1 MGPNRVSGGPAAGG
15 HDPCQWPVGRRPTLS
30 SPGVRAD
37 PSSRLPRQCG
47 SAGPS
52 WAGGDL
58 SLAQARKLPARPRG
72 GSSPTR
78 WRFFADE
85 VEIPPWRTGPFEPQ
99 SVTASSATV
108 ARWLSRTLPE
118 VHRGDS
124 LSSRA
129 RTAHSSR
136 PGRDGLA
143 RSTEWSCQAFHGH
156 KPSISTSSEKL
167 NTILISTISPSTP
180 TLSRD

>member
-1 MGPNRVSGGPAAGG
+1 VRVGGTLL
-15 HDPCQWPVGRRPTLS
+15 GRRGPLI
-30 SPGVRAD
+30 G
-37 PSSRLPRQCG
+37 
-47 SAGPS
+47 AG
-52 WAGGDL
+52 
-58 SLAQARKLPARPRG
+58 AQAARQTSRRIW
-72 GSSPTR
+72 PTG

-99 SVTASSATV
+99 SVTAGGATV

-124 LSSRA
+124 LFSRA
-129 RTAHSSR
+129 RTAHSST

-143 RSTEWSCQAFHGH
+143 RPTEWSCQAFHGH